1 MKKFLIVLVIAIVLA
16 AVGFG
21 AWGYLKAQE
30 FKKQAQQIQQIIE
43 ETANLETVNQSDGEV
58 SLNGWKTLSERSVGA
73 RTELEDI
80 SAISGELKEKVGRF
94 YDAAAKDK
102 YKEAQYLNLLL
113 EGQSE
118 MALKDT
124 TAKSKVQ
131 IDNVLKAYDNLQ
143 TEITKNNLSLGPQ
156 FEVTLSEMEQEA
168 PIFRST
174 VADLSS
180 KMNSTSPSVQISSA
194 NFDKALDGLIQ
205 QIVRSLNDWVDLQN
219 EIKNEVSQ
227 ITKSNWVNPLSK

>member
-156 FEVTLSEMEQEA
+156 FEATLSEMEQEA